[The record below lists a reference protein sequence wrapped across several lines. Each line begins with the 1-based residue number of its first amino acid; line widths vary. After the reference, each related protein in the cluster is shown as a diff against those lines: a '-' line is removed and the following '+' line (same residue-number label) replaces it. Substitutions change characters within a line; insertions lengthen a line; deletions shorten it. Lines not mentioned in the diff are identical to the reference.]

1 MKLHTRE
8 NVLLKVPPIKE
19 GMRFGKKGKLSP
31 IYIGPFENIDCMEP
45 VGIGSLI
52 YQVFIWYSIYPC

>member
-1 MKLHTRE
+1 MELHTRE
-8 NVLLKVPPIKE
+8 DVLLKVSPIKE
-19 GMRFGKKGKLSP
+19 VMRFGKKGKLSP
-31 IYIGPFENIDCMEP
+31 VYIGPFEILECVEP